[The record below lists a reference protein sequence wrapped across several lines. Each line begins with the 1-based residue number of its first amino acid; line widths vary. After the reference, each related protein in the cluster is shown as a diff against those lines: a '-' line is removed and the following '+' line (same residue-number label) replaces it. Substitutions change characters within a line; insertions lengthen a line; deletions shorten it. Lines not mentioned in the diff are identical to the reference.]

1 MSTLR
6 EKRKKE
12 RRALRRR
19 KTADWTVVLL
29 LCAIAVCCGG
39 YLIYHHWSVK
49 QRELEYEKL
58 RQEETLSAA
67 TETVIAEP
75 ETEEST
81 EETVIY
87 CDPVYD
93 FGQLHEQNEDIYAW
107 IVVPGTQVDYPL
119 LQSETDNYYL
129 DYNLDHSKGYPGC
142 IYTNQCNR
150 KDFSDYNTVLY
161 GHNMKNGSMF
171 GTLDDY
177 KSEKWQTEHPVIE
190 FFVDGEVR
198 EYEVFAAAESRV
210 LYEDEEGFRY
220 YRSGG
225 DLSEEEYGKLIT
237 WLQEN
242 SDYETGIIPEYGEQI
257 LMLSTCSY
265 HTKDG
270 RFVVAARRISEP

>member
-19 KTADWTVVLL
+19 KTADWTVVLI

-93 FGQLHEQNEDIYAW
+93 FGQLH
-107 IVVPGTQVDYPL
+107 
-119 LQSETDNYYL
+119 
-129 DYNLDHSKGYPGC
+129 
-142 IYTNQCNR
+142 
-150 KDFSDYNTVLY
+150 
-161 GHNMKNGSMF
+161 
-171 GTLDDY
+171 
-177 KSEKWQTEHPVIE
+177 
-190 FFVDGEVR
+190 
-198 EYEVFAAAESRV
+198 
-210 LYEDEEGFRY
+210 
-220 YRSGG
+220 
-225 DLSEEEYGKLIT
+225 
-237 WLQEN
+237 
-242 SDYETGIIPEYGEQI
+242 
-257 LMLSTCSY
+257 
-265 HTKDG
+265 
-270 RFVVAARRISEP
+270 

>member
-19 KTADWTVVLL
+19 KTADWTVVLI

-67 TETVIAEP
+67 TEMVIAEP
-75 ETEEST
+75 ETVEST

-161 GHNMKNGSMF
+161 GHNMKNLSMF
-171 GTLDDY
+171 GSLKKYKTEDFYKDHQFFTIYTSECAYRYQIFAYYDVPETDEVYTVGFAPDETFQKFIDKMKQKSYDD
-177 KSEKWQTEHPVIE
+177 
-190 FFVDGEVR
+190 
-198 EYEVFAAAESRV
+198 
-210 LYEDEEGFRY
+210 
-220 YRSGG
+220 
-225 DLSEEEYGKLIT
+225 
-237 WLQEN
+237 
-242 SDYETGIIPEYGEQI
+242 TGVNVTKDDHI
-257 LMLSTCSY
+257 MTLSTCS
-265 HTKDG
+265 TTGK
-270 RFVVAARRISEP
+270 RFVVHAVRIGEHALEK

>member
-19 KTADWTVVLL
+19 KTADWTVVLI

-87 CDPVYD
+87 CDRSMISD
-93 FGQLHEQNEDIYAW
+93 
-107 IVVPGTQVDYPL
+107 
-119 LQSETDNYYL
+119 S
-129 DYNLDHSKGYPGC
+129 C
-142 IYTNQCNR
+142 MNR
-150 KDFSDYNTVLY
+150 
-161 GHNMKNGSMF
+161 MKIFTHGS
-171 GTLDDY
+171 LC
-177 KSEKWQTEHPVIE
+177 
-190 FFVDGEVR
+190 R
-198 EYEVFAAAESRV
+198 E
-210 LYEDEEGFRY
+210 
-220 YRSGG
+220 
-225 DLSEEEYGKLIT
+225 
-237 WLQEN
+237 
-242 SDYETGIIPEYGEQI
+242 
-257 LMLSTCSY
+257 
-265 HTKDG
+265 
-270 RFVVAARRISEP
+270 RR

>member
-19 KTADWTVVLL
+19 KTADWTVVLI

-67 TETVIAEP
+67 TEMVIAEP
-75 ETEEST
+75 ETEENT

-93 FGQLHEQNEDIYAW
+93 FGQLHEQNQDIYAW

-119 LQSETDNYYL
+119 LQSGTDNYYL

-150 KDFSDYNTVLY
+150 KDFSD
-161 GHNMKNGSMF
+161 
-171 GTLDDY
+171 
-177 KSEKWQTEHPVIE
+177 
-190 FFVDGEVR
+190 
-198 EYEVFAAAESRV
+198 
-210 LYEDEEGFRY
+210 
-220 YRSGG
+220 
-225 DLSEEEYGKLIT
+225 
-237 WLQEN
+237 
-242 SDYETGIIPEYGEQI
+242 
-257 LMLSTCSY
+257 
-265 HTKDG
+265 
-270 RFVVAARRISEP
+270 

>member
-12 RRALRRR
+12 RKAKRRR
-19 KTADWTVVLL
+19 KTADWTVVLI

-39 YLIYHHWSVK
+39 YLVYHHWSVK
-49 QRELEYEKL
+49 QRELEYEKM
-58 RQEETLSAA
+58 RQEEALSAA
-67 TETVIAEP
+67 TEAVIEEP

-119 LQSETDNYYL
+119 LQSGTDNYYL

-150 KDFSDYNTVLY
+150 KDFSDYNTVL
-161 GHNMKNGSMF
+161 F
-171 GTLDDY
+171 D
-177 KSEKWQTEHPVIE
+177 
-190 FFVDGEVR
+190 
-198 EYEVFAAAESRV
+198 
-210 LYEDEEGFRY
+210 
-220 YRSGG
+220 
-225 DLSEEEYGKLIT
+225 IT
-237 WLQEN
+237 
-242 SDYETGIIPEYGEQI
+242 
-257 LMLSTCSY
+257 
-265 HTKDG
+265 
-270 RFVVAARRISEP
+270 

>member
-19 KTADWTVVLL
+19 KTADWTVVLI

-87 CDPVYD
+87 CDSVYD
-93 FGQLHEQNEDIYAW
+93 FGQLHEQNQDIYAW